1 MIGGLNRQSTFQ
13 LGILKTK
20 TKIAKTVQSEQKE
33 TSKEDNESLY
43 KNKQTIGSAG
53 KFDQLDGY

>member
-13 LGILKTK
+13 LSILKTK

-33 TSKEDNESLY
+33 ICKEDNESLY
-43 KNKQTIGSAG
+43 KNKQTIGNAG
-53 KFDQLDGY
+53 KFD